1 MVRFWRDGLRVRE
14 DMFAHLRAR
23 CDMPQRTAHLSVVMV
38 SRAVEALD
46 EAKRE
51 LQLER
56 AIS

>member
-1 MVRFWRDGLRVRE
+1 
-14 DMFAHLRAR
+14 
-23 CDMPQRTAHLSVVMV
+23 MPQRTAHLSVVMV